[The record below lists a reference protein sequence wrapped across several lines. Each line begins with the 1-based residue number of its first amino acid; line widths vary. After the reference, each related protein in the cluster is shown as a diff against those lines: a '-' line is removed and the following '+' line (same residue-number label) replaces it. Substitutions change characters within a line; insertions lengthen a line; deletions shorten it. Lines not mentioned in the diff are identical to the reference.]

1 MSEKQF
7 MDNQTTLA
15 LLKQEL
21 NQNPANPAAASAM
34 GNYYFDEKNAYAA
47 IVYYQL
53 SLQNK
58 PEQPSIMTDMATM
71 YWQVSDV
78 GLAEYY
84 FNKVIEQFPD
94 FGNAYINLGLLYFH
108 AMSDVDKA
116 RSLWEHLLTH
126 HAQHPAAAKAKE
138 LIAGL

>member
-1 MSEKQF
+1 
-7 MDNQTTLA
+7 MDSQTTLA
-15 LLKQEL
+15 LLKQAL
-21 NQNPANPAAASAM
+21 NQNPTDPAAAAAM
-34 GNYYFDEKNAYAA
+34 ANYYFDEKNAYAA
-47 IVYYQL
+47 IAYYQL
-53 SLQNK
+53 SLANN
-58 PEQPSIMTDMATM
+58 PNQPSIMTDMATM

-84 FNKVIEQFPD
+84 FSKVIQEFPD

-116 RSLWEHLLTH
+116 RSLWEHLLRDH
-126 HAQHPAAAKAKE
+126 SEHPAAGKARE